1 MAASATEVTYQQ
13 QWESNQTWRNIS
25 GGQMQQFATNKT
37 ENRTQQMMAE
47 EGGELHLEP
56 FVHIQREE
64 EDGEGAE
71 SHNTTTSNEDRIQV
85 LDEGNSSVQ
94 AHPETK
100 TGEGELSQGANVI
113 QASKTID
120 EALNEIDD
128 SYVKHQQSKENETKD
143 QPEPT
148 TQNETVI
155 RENHSELNKVTQ
167 NHSDARMPSEN
178 QNPNPWVDHSH
189 EAVNRTV
196 SLMKEKNK
204 KLKLEEPA
212 LDRVKREGIPIF
224 LESKGGPGSLEL
236 QRIGSG
242 SGSAAFSILTGA
254 MFSALLALP
263 LLLVLAGLTF
273 LYRWHLRAEAKK
285 RLSVDTELAAPF
297 LTQIVVENDYGGKVA
312 VPLAHQLGYITCY
325 ANNNNGPRKRSLEKE
340 DKYH

>member
-1 MAASATEVTYQQ
+1 MLLTMV
-13 QWESNQTWRNIS
+13 
-25 GGQMQQFATNKT
+25 FNK
-37 ENRTQQMMAE
+37 NCRTQQMMAE

-224 LESKGGPGSLEL
+224 LESKGFQQIIYNVMAILCRRAWIVGAAKNWLRI
-236 QRIGSG
+236 RIGRFLHPHRCNVGCIVIIRSVLDVRILCNEAAASLQLRG
-242 SGSAAFSILTGA
+242 SWTSESC
-254 MFSALLALP
+254 
-263 LLLVLAGLTF
+263 
-273 LYRWHLRAEAKK
+273 RAKK
-285 RLSVDTELAAPF
+285 IFDVRILS
-297 LTQIVVENDYGGKVA
+297 
-312 VPLAHQLGYITCY
+312 
-325 ANNNNGPRKRSLEKE
+325 S
-340 DKYH
+340 

>member
-1 MAASATEVTYQQ
+1 
-13 QWESNQTWRNIS
+13 
-25 GGQMQQFATNKT
+25 
-37 ENRTQQMMAE
+37 MMAE

-56 FVHIQREE
+56 FVHIQRED
-64 EDGEGAE
+64 EDDEGAE
-71 SHNTTTSNEDRIQV
+71 SHNTTTSVERIQV
-85 LDEGNSSVQ
+85 LDEGNSSAQ
-94 AHPETK
+94 AHSETK

-155 RENHSELNKVTQ
+155 RENDSELNKVPK
-167 NHSDARMPSEN
+167 NHSDANRPAS
-178 QNPNPWVDHSH
+178 QNPNPWVEHSH

-224 LESKGGPGSLEL
+224 LESKGFQEIVSAYNVMISTLCRRAWIVGAAKNWLRI
-236 QRIGSG
+236 RIGRFLHPHRCNVGCIVIIRSVLDVRILCNEAAASLQLRG
-242 SGSAAFSILTGA
+242 SWTSESC
-254 MFSALLALP
+254 
-263 LLLVLAGLTF
+263 
-273 LYRWHLRAEAKK
+273 RAKK
-285 RLSVDTELAAPF
+285 IFDVRILWS
-297 LTQIVVENDYGGKVA
+297 
-312 VPLAHQLGYITCY
+312 
-325 ANNNNGPRKRSLEKE
+325 
-340 DKYH
+340 

>member
-1 MAASATEVTYQQ
+1 MLLTMV
-13 QWESNQTWRNIS
+13 
-25 GGQMQQFATNKT
+25 FNK
-37 ENRTQQMMAE
+37 NCRTQQMMAE

-155 RENHSELNKVTQ
+155 RENDSELNKVPK
-167 NHSDARMPSEN
+167 NHSDANRPAS
-178 QNPNPWVDHSH
+178 QNPNPWVEHSH

-224 LESKGGPGSLEL
+224 LESKGFQEIVS
-236 QRIGSG
+236 
-242 SGSAAFSILTGA
+242 
-254 MFSALLALP
+254 
-263 LLLVLAGLTF
+263 
-273 LYRWHLRAEAKK
+273 AKK
-285 RLSVDTELAAPF
+285 YHDFNTLQEGLDRWSCKELGQDQDRPLSPSSPVQCRLHRY
-297 LTQIVVENDYGGKVA
+297 N
-312 VPLAHQLGYITCY
+312 
-325 ANNNNGPRKRSLEKE
+325 
-340 DKYH
+340 